1 MKQIAI
7 SEEDRSKLV
16 EQLESLA
23 GRRPLFYL
31 KFCSCEKFANDVC
44 AGNLYANT
52 PKYFREQEIK
62 SGVRGQGDRFE
73 LISTTETQK
82 ITMCDIETGTVFLT
96 APKGTMRIQFKDDD
110 VIPLVSFVGIPL
122 SDMKLVY
129 ADENHADFV
138 LPFSEEEYVSMKKNF
153 GAYCVIINGREIES
167 HIRKYAYSSNCEYIF
182 DKIEYCHQQRID
194 RIQAFNKRDKERFLY
209 KNSDLAYQREY
220 RLAFGHK
227 IPDDHFIRI
236 GILENTKILRS
247 EKLKDMYFSI
257 GYTSHLKSDE

>member
-1 MKQIAI
+1 M
-7 SEEDRSKLV
+7 E
-16 EQLESLA
+16 
-23 GRRPLFYL
+23 
-31 KFCSCEKFANDVC
+31 
-44 AGNLYANT
+44 
-52 PKYFREQEIK
+52 
-62 SGVRGQGDRFE
+62 
-73 LISTTETQK
+73 
-82 ITMCDIETGTVFLT
+82 
-96 APKGTMRIQFKDDD
+96 
-110 VIPLVSFVGIPL
+110 
-122 SDMKLVY
+122 
-129 ADENHADFV
+129 H
-138 LPFSEEEYVSMKKNF
+138 
-153 GAYCVIINGREIES
+153 INGREIES